1 MKKEMKTVHS
11 VKDEGVITF
20 LGNDALYNAGLLGL
34 MRVLDRMPN
43 TGRFQGKFY
52 KQGISGNTIDV
63 DISAFDEHFVTAYF
77 EEMTER
83 YQKDTV
89 FVRFMME
96 LNTFLENESAIDEK
110 AMEKFLKNG
119 TISKLSNEKG
129 PYNADYTILK
139 EVYHVDYD
147 FIEQFK
153 KIKASNSLSDQIHNL
168 KILREWCS
176 DSQVRQ
182 ILILKGIVLTRVK
195 LFWQNVAFLKR
206 QNLKKDII
214 QTYRDKFIA
223 EIEAYVPSKRGEAV
237 CFQCGI
243 PLASGASSIAWV
255 NDTLPDIARKT
266 SGFWNHNADLKICPF
281 CAIVYSCLPFGFSS
295 FASESFFVN
304 DFRTI
309 GTLKAANNEE
319 SMDEELKKDGFAVV
333 MNRFKKREEKAVAKN
348 ALQNVQVI
356 RRNWGGYKVNT
367 LTAELLQAFSD
378 LDDELEAL
386 LKGNPFLFH
395 SVIEQVLENKNLYD
409 LLLKEYRE
417 ALSNKKPFKSYLM
430 KILDIQ
436 NRMFVEKKGVRMT
449 SEQKEKTP
457 KERAYGAGMRM
468 NAELKKKDAN
478 AKKSIGTSYQLI
490 NALQTDNRSLFASII
505 ERMYISNNMSIPK
518 IFMEMLNDETEF
530 QIIGHA
536 FIQGLNGYLPD
547 MQEKTAY

>member
-1 MKKEMKTVHS
+1 M
-11 VKDEGVITF
+11 
-20 LGNDALYNAGLLGL
+20 
-34 MRVLDRMPN
+34 
-43 TGRFQGKFY
+43 
-52 KQGISGNTIDV
+52 
-63 DISAFDEHFVTAYF
+63 
-77 EEMTER
+77 
-83 YQKDTV
+83 
-89 FVRFMME
+89 
-96 LNTFLENESAIDEK
+96 
-110 AMEKFLKNG
+110 
-119 TISKLSNEKG
+119 
-129 PYNADYTILK
+129 
-139 EVYHVDYD
+139 
-147 FIEQFK
+147 
-153 KIKASNSLSDQIHNL
+153 
-168 KILREWCS
+168 
-176 DSQVRQ
+176 
-182 ILILKGIVLTRVK
+182 
-195 LFWQNVAFLKR
+195 
-206 QNLKKDII
+206 
-214 QTYRDKFIA
+214 
-223 EIEAYVPSKRGEAV
+223 
-237 CFQCGI
+237 
-243 PLASGASSIAWV
+243 
-255 NDTLPDIARKT
+255 
-266 SGFWNHNADLKICPF
+266 
-281 CAIVYSCLPFGFSS
+281 
-295 FASESFFVN
+295 
-304 DFRTI
+304 
-309 GTLKAANNEE
+309 
-319 SMDEELKKDGFAVV
+319 
-333 MNRFKKREEKAVAKN
+333 
-348 ALQNVQVI
+348 
-356 RRNWGGYKVNT
+356 
-367 LTAELLQAFSD
+367 TAELLQAFSD